1 MKKIIF
7 FLILMTVISINS
19 FSGMLGGGAT
29 SDYWQMKTYFESVAI
44 NAQTLKSLNA
54 QLKEIERQIELSKK
68 LPEEYLKKYISQYD
82 DTIKTLVSIT
92 NTTKSTLR
100 DAKKAELW
108 FKDVYAEANNR
119 QYMALLDRF
128 TNTLDNL
135 SRDAM
140 KSGSMNE
147 VAMKKTSDNAKI
159 LIRKTHEA
167 KNPQQVLEV
176 LSQWSANL
184 SIQMNAIADMISTTN
199 RLDALKAAEEVQA
212 RREAQKR
219 SEYTKNSLNNHIK
232 AMENEVKKHKKQGGK

>member
-7 FLILMTVISINS
+7 FLMTMTIISVNL
-19 FSGMLGGGAT
+19 FSGILGGGSGA

-68 LPEEYLKKYISQYD
+68 LPEAYLKKYISQYD
-82 DTIKTLVSIT
+82 DTIKTLVRIT
-92 NTTKSTLR
+92 NTTQSTLR

-108 FKDVYAEANNR
+108 FKDVYADANNR

-147 VAMKKTSDNAKI
+147 VAMKKTSDNARI

-184 SIQMNAIADMISTTN
+184 SVQMNAIADMISTTN

-212 RREAQKR
+212 RRKAQKR

-232 AMENEVKKHKKQGGK
+232 AMENEVKKHKR

>member
-108 FKDVYAEANNR
+108 FKDVYTEANNR

-232 AMENEVKKHKKQGGK
+232 AMENEVKKHKK

>member
-212 RREAQKR
+212 RREAKKR

-232 AMENEVKKHKKQGGK
+232 AMENEIKKHKK

>member
-7 FLILMTVISINS
+7 FLMTMTIISVNL
-19 FSGMLGGGAT
+19 FSGILGGGSGA

-68 LPEEYLKKYISQYD
+68 LPEAYLKKYISQYD
-82 DTIKTLVSIT
+82 DTIKTLVRIT

-108 FKDVYAEANNR
+108 FKDVYADANNR

-147 VAMKKTSDNAKI
+147 VAMKKTSDNARI

-184 SIQMNAIADMISTTN
+184 SVQMNAIADMISTTN

-212 RREAQKR
+212 RRKAQKR

-232 AMENEVKKHKKQGGK
+232 AMENEVKKHKR

>member
-212 RREAQKR
+212 RREAKKR

-232 AMENEVKKHKKQGGK
+232 AMENEVKKHKR

>member
-212 RREAQKR
+212 RREAKKR

-232 AMENEVKKHKKQGGK
+232 AMENEVKKHKK

>member
-7 FLILMTVISINS
+7 FLMVITVISVNS
-19 FSGMLGGGAT
+19 FSGILGGGGGV

-68 LPEEYLKKYISQYD
+68 LPEAYLKRYISQYD

-147 VAMKKTSDNAKI
+147 VAMKKTSDNARI

-184 SIQMNAIADMISTTN
+184 SVQMNAIADMISTTN

-232 AMENEVKKHKKQGGK
+232 AMENEVKKHKK

>member
-7 FLILMTVISINS
+7 FLMVTTVISVNS
-19 FSGMLGGGAT
+19 FSGILGGGGGV

-68 LPEEYLKKYISQYD
+68 LPEAYLKKYISQYD
-82 DTIKTLVSIT
+82 DTIKTLVRIT

-108 FKDVYAEANNR
+108 FKDVYADANNR

-128 TNTLDNL
+128 TNTLDSL
-135 SRDAM
+135 SRDTM

-147 VAMKKTSDNAKI
+147 VAMKKTSDNAKM

-184 SIQMNAIADMISTTN
+184 SVQMNAIADMISTTN

-212 RREAQKR
+212 RREVQKR

-232 AMENEVKKHKKQGGK
+232 AMENEVKKHKK

>member
-184 SIQMNAIADMISTTN
+184 SIQINAIADMISTTN

-232 AMENEVKKHKKQGGK
+232 AMENEVKKHKK

>member
-1 MKKIIF
+1 M
-7 FLILMTVISINS
+7 
-19 FSGMLGGGAT
+19 
-29 SDYWQMKTYFESVAI
+29 
-44 NAQTLKSLNA
+44 
-54 QLKEIERQIELSKK
+54 
-68 LPEEYLKKYISQYD
+68 
-82 DTIKTLVSIT
+82 VSIT

-184 SIQMNAIADMISTTN
+184 SIQMNTIADMISTTN

-232 AMENEVKKHKKQGGK
+232 AMENEVKKHKK

>member
-7 FLILMTVISINS
+7 FLMVTTVISVNS
-19 FSGMLGGGAT
+19 FSGILGGGGGV
-29 SDYWQMKTYFESVAI
+29 SDYWQMKIYFESVAI

-68 LPEEYLKKYISQYD
+68 LPEAYLKKYISQYD
-82 DTIKTLVSIT
+82 DTIKTLVRIT

-108 FKDVYAEANNR
+108 FKDVYADANNR

-147 VAMKKTSDNAKI
+147 VAMKKTSDNARI

-184 SIQMNAIADMISTTN
+184 SVQMNAIADMISTTN

-212 RREAQKR
+212 RRKAQKR

-232 AMENEVKKHKKQGGK
+232 AMENEVKKHKR

>member
-7 FLILMTVISINS
+7 FLMAITVISVNS
-19 FSGMLGGGAT
+19 FSGILGGGSEA

-68 LPEEYLKKYISQYD
+68 LPEAYLKKYISQYD
-82 DTIKTLVSIT
+82 NTIKTLVRIT

-108 FKDVYAEANNR
+108 FKDVYADANNR

-147 VAMKKTSDNAKI
+147 VAMKKTSDNAMI

-184 SIQMNAIADMISTTN
+184 SVQMNAIADMISTTN

-232 AMENEVKKHKKQGGK
+232 AMENEVKKHKR

>member
-108 FKDVYAEANNR
+108 FKDVYTEANNR

-232 AMENEVKKHKKQGGK
+232 AMENEIKKHKK

>member
-232 AMENEVKKHKKQGGK
+232 AMENEIKKHKK

>member
-68 LPEEYLKKYISQYD
+68 LPEEYLKKYISQYG

-212 RREAQKR
+212 RREAKKR

-232 AMENEVKKHKKQGGK
+232 AMENEVKKHKK

>member
-7 FLILMTVISINS
+7 FLMAITVISVNS
-19 FSGMLGGGAT
+19 FSGILGGGSGA

-68 LPEEYLKKYISQYD
+68 LPEAYLKKYISQYD
-82 DTIKTLVSIT
+82 NTIKTLVRIT
-92 NTTKSTLR
+92 NTTKSILR

-108 FKDVYAEANNR
+108 FKDVYADANNR

-147 VAMKKTSDNAKI
+147 VAMKKTSDNARI

-184 SIQMNAIADMISTTN
+184 SVQMNAIADMISTTN

-219 SEYTKNSLNNHIK
+219 SEYTKDSLNNHIK
-232 AMENEVKKHKKQGGK
+232 AMENEVKKHKK

>member
-1 MKKIIF
+1 MKRIIF
-7 FLILMTVISINS
+7 FLTIMVVISVNS
-19 FSGMLGGGAT
+19 FSGILGGGSGT

-68 LPEEYLKKYISQYD
+68 LPEAYLKKYISQYD
-82 DTIKTLVSIT
+82 DTIKTLVRIT

-108 FKDVYAEANNR
+108 FKDVYADANNR

-147 VAMKKTSDNAKI
+147 VAMKKTSDNARI

-184 SIQMNAIADMISTTN
+184 SVQMNAIADMISTTN

-232 AMENEVKKHKKQGGK
+232 AMENEVKKHKR

>member
-7 FLILMTVISINS
+7 FLMAITVISVNS
-19 FSGMLGGGAT
+19 FSGILGGGSGA

-68 LPEEYLKKYISQYD
+68 LPEAYLKKYISQYD
-82 DTIKTLVSIT
+82 NTIKTLVRIT

-108 FKDVYAEANNR
+108 FKDVYADANNR

-147 VAMKKTSDNAKI
+147 VAMKKTSDNARI

-184 SIQMNAIADMISTTN
+184 SVQMNAIADMISTTN
-199 RLDALKAAEEVQA
+199 RLDALKAAEEVQV

-232 AMENEVKKHKKQGGK
+232 AMENEVKKHKR

>member
-100 DAKKAELW
+100 DAKKL
-108 FKDVYAEANNR
+108 NCG
-119 QYMALLDRF
+119 L
-128 TNTLDNL
+128 
-135 SRDAM
+135 
-140 KSGSMNE
+140 
-147 VAMKKTSDNAKI
+147 KTSMLKQITDNI
-159 LIRKTHEA
+159 WLFLTDLQIHLTI
-167 KNPQQVLEV
+167 
-176 LSQWSANL
+176 SQRT
-184 SIQMNAIADMISTTN
+184 Q
-199 RLDALKAAEEVQA
+199 
-212 RREAQKR
+212 
-219 SEYTKNSLNNHIK
+219 
-232 AMENEVKKHKKQGGK
+232 

>member
-199 RLDALKAAEEVQA
+199 RIDALKAAEEVQA

-232 AMENEVKKHKKQGGK
+232 AMENEVKKHKK

>member
-7 FLILMTVISINS
+7 FLMTMTIISVNS
-19 FSGMLGGGAT
+19 FSGILGGGSGA

-212 RREAQKR
+212 RREAKKR

-232 AMENEVKKHKKQGGK
+232 AMENEVKKHKK

>member
-7 FLILMTVISINS
+7 FLMVTIVISVNS
-19 FSGMLGGGAT
+19 FSGILGGGGGV

-68 LPEEYLKKYISQYD
+68 LPEAYLKKYISQYD
-82 DTIKTLVSIT
+82 DTIKTLVRIT
-92 NTTKSTLR
+92 NTTNSTLR

-108 FKDVYAEANNR
+108 FKDVYADANNR

-128 TNTLDNL
+128 TNTLDSL

-147 VAMKKTSDNAKI
+147 VAMKKTSDNARI

-184 SIQMNAIADMISTTN
+184 SVQMNAIADMISTTN

-232 AMENEVKKHKKQGGK
+232 AMENEVKKHKR

>member
-7 FLILMTVISINS
+7 FLMVTTVISVNS
-19 FSGMLGGGAT
+19 FSGILGGGGGV

-68 LPEEYLKKYISQYD
+68 LPEAYLKKYISQYD
-82 DTIKTLVSIT
+82 DTIKTLVRIT

-100 DAKKAELW
+100 DAKRAELW
-108 FKDVYAEANNR
+108 FKDVYADANNR

-128 TNTLDNL
+128 TNTLDSL

-140 KSGSMNE
+140 KSGPMNE
-147 VAMKKTSDNAKI
+147 VAMKKTSDNAKM

-184 SIQMNAIADMISTTN
+184 SVQMNAIADMISTTN

-232 AMENEVKKHKKQGGK
+232 AMENEVKKHKK

>member
-7 FLILMTVISINS
+7 FLMVTTVISVNS
-19 FSGMLGGGAT
+19 FSGILGGGGGV

-68 LPEEYLKKYISQYD
+68 LPEAYLKKYISQYD
-82 DTIKTLVSIT
+82 DTIKTLVRIT

-108 FKDVYAEANNR
+108 FKDVYADANNR

-147 VAMKKTSDNAKI
+147 VAMKKTSDNARI

-184 SIQMNAIADMISTTN
+184 SVQMNAIADMISTTN

-232 AMENEVKKHKKQGGK
+232 AMENEVKKHKK

>member
-7 FLILMTVISINS
+7 FLMVTTVISVNS
-19 FSGMLGGGAT
+19 FSGILGGGGGV

-68 LPEEYLKKYISQYD
+68 LPEAYLKKYISQYD
-82 DTIKTLVSIT
+82 DTIKTLVRIT

-108 FKDVYAEANNR
+108 FKDVYADANNR

-147 VAMKKTSDNAKI
+147 VAMKKTSDNAKM

-184 SIQMNAIADMISTTN
+184 SVQMNAIADMISTTN

-232 AMENEVKKHKKQGGK
+232 AMENEVKKHKR

>member
-159 LIRKTHEA
+159 IIRKTHEA

-232 AMENEVKKHKKQGGK
+232 AMENEVKKHKK

>member
-7 FLILMTVISINS
+7 FLMTMTIISVNS
-19 FSGMLGGGAT
+19 FSGILGGGSGA

-108 FKDVYAEANNR
+108 FKDVYTEANNR

-232 AMENEVKKHKKQGGK
+232 AMENEVKKHKK

>member
-7 FLILMTVISINS
+7 FLMAITVISVNS
-19 FSGMLGGGAT
+19 FSGILGGGSGA

-68 LPEEYLKKYISQYD
+68 LPEAYLKKYISQYD
-82 DTIKTLVSIT
+82 NTIKTLVRIT
-92 NTTKSTLR
+92 NTTKSILR

-108 FKDVYAEANNR
+108 FKDVYADANNR

-147 VAMKKTSDNAKI
+147 VAMKKTSDNARI

-184 SIQMNAIADMISTTN
+184 SVQMNAIADMISTTN

-219 SEYTKNSLNNHIK
+219 SEYKKNSLNNHIK
-232 AMENEVKKHKKQGGK
+232 AMENEVKKHKR

>member
-7 FLILMTVISINS
+7 FLILITVISINS

-199 RLDALKAAEEVQA
+199 RLEALKAAEEVQA

>member
-232 AMENEVKKHKKQGGK
+232 AMENEVKKHKK

>member
-7 FLILMTVISINS
+7 FLMVTTVISVNS
-19 FSGMLGGGAT
+19 FSGILGGGGGV

-68 LPEEYLKKYISQYD
+68 LPEAYLKKYISQYD
-82 DTIKTLVSIT
+82 DTIKTLVRIT

-108 FKDVYAEANNR
+108 FKDVYADANNR

-128 TNTLDNL
+128 TNTLDSL
-135 SRDAM
+135 SRDTM

-147 VAMKKTSDNAKI
+147 VAMKKTSDNAKM

-184 SIQMNAIADMISTTN
+184 SVQMNAIADMISTTN

-232 AMENEVKKHKKQGGK
+232 AMENEVKKHKK

>member
-7 FLILMTVISINS
+7 FLMAITVISVNS
-19 FSGMLGGGAT
+19 FSRILGGGSGA

-68 LPEEYLKKYISQYD
+68 LPEAYLKKYISQYD
-82 DTIKTLVSIT
+82 DTIKTLVRIT

-108 FKDVYAEANNR
+108 FKDVYDDANNR

-147 VAMKKTSDNAKI
+147 VAMKKTSDNARI

-184 SIQMNAIADMISTTN
+184 SVQMNAIADMISTTN

-232 AMENEVKKHKKQGGK
+232 AMENEVKKHKK

>member
-7 FLILMTVISINS
+7 FLMTMTIISVNS
-19 FSGMLGGGAT
+19 FSGILGGGGGV

-68 LPEEYLKKYISQYD
+68 LPEAYLKKYISQYD
-82 DTIKTLVSIT
+82 DTIKTLVRIT
-92 NTTKSTLR
+92 NATKSTLR

-108 FKDVYAEANNR
+108 FKDVYADANNR

-128 TNTLDNL
+128 TNTLDSL

-140 KSGSMNE
+140 ESGSMNE
-147 VAMKKTSDNAKI
+147 VAMKKTSDNAKM

-184 SIQMNAIADMISTTN
+184 SVQMNAIADMISTTN

-232 AMENEVKKHKKQGGK
+232 AMENEVKKHKK

>member
-7 FLILMTVISINS
+7 FLMVTTVISVNS
-19 FSGMLGGGAT
+19 FSGILGGGGGV

-232 AMENEVKKHKKQGGK
+232 AMENEIKKHKK

>member
-7 FLILMTVISINS
+7 FLMAITVISVNS
-19 FSGMLGGGAT
+19 FSGILGGGSGA

-68 LPEEYLKKYISQYD
+68 LPEAYLKKYISQYD
-82 DTIKTLVSIT
+82 DTIKTLVRIT

-100 DAKKAELW
+100 DAKR
-108 FKDVYAEANNR
+108 ANNR

-128 TNTLDNL
+128 TNTLDSL

-147 VAMKKTSDNAKI
+147 VAMKKTSDNARI

-184 SIQMNAIADMISTTN
+184 SVQMNAIADMISTTN

-219 SEYTKNSLNNHIK
+219 SEYTKNSVNNHIK
-232 AMENEVKKHKKQGGK
+232 AMENEVKKHKK

>member
-19 FSGMLGGGAT
+19 FSGMLGGGGGV

-232 AMENEVKKHKKQGGK
+232 AMENEVKKHKK

>member
-7 FLILMTVISINS
+7 FLMTMTIISVNS
-19 FSGMLGGGAT
+19 FSGILGGGSGA
-29 SDYWQMKTYFESVAI
+29 SDYWQMKIYFESVAI

-68 LPEEYLKKYISQYD
+68 LPEAYLKKYISQYD
-82 DTIKTLVSIT
+82 DTIKTLVRIT

-108 FKDVYAEANNR
+108 FKDVYADANNR

-147 VAMKKTSDNAKI
+147 VAMKKTSDNARI

-184 SIQMNAIADMISTTN
+184 SVQMNAIADMISTTN

-212 RREAQKR
+212 RRKAQKR

-232 AMENEVKKHKKQGGK
+232 AMENEVKKHKR

>member
-199 RLDALKAAEEVQA
+199 RLDALKAAEEVQT
-212 RREAQKR
+212 RREAKKR

-232 AMENEVKKHKKQGGK
+232 AMENEVKKHKK